1 MDLTFEKV
9 PPLPLGLC
17 VASTQGYIG
26 YMIQQSL
33 QNKLRDMHIDREV
46 VTIISQVIVS
56 ENDTSILE
64 PSKYVGKRY
73 TKSKAEEFSKKFGW
87 TIKEQEPG
95 QWRRVVPSPMPDYIM
110 HGKSIKTLVD
120 KGTIVIASGGGGIPV
135 YNNKNNHFLDMAPTG
150 HLF

>member
-1 MDLTFEKV
+1 
-9 PPLPLGLC
+9 
-17 VASTQGYIG
+17 
-26 YMIQQSL
+26 MIQQSL

-56 ENDTSILE
+56 ENNTSTLE

-95 QWRRVVPSPMPDYIM
+95 QWRRVVPSPMPI
-110 HGKSIKTLVD
+110 TLC
-120 KGTIVIASGGGGIPV
+120 TA
-135 YNNKNNHFLDMAPTG
+135 NQ
-150 HLF
+150 